1 MKRYC
6 ELSVHGLVGT
16 AFFALAMTGRLDLL
30 SVAIFTPALAV
41 SLYRALKALPPILT
55 PRASF
60 YLSIAYVGILLLDF
74 SMYSRSLIGA
84 AIHMVL
90 FLELVKLHQ
99 EKSDRDFLYLILLA
113 FLKILAASSLTV
125 DISFM
130 GTLLMFFMALIST
143 LTSFDIYRTE
153 KKAQTGTRESASA
166 LSSLSIW
173 ATLWIVGVGAGL
185 FFLIPRV
192 GTGYFMRAAVSPLL
206 LSGFT
211 DSVELGQIG
220 QLKQSSAIVMHAQ
233 RLSGTPF
240 SVLKWR
246 GVALDTFDGLTW
258 TKTNKKRE
266 SVRAEHSNY
275 IFRPGKTRGELVT
288 YEILLEPI
296 ATTALFGPH
305 RVRQISGRLIPGI
318 EVDSDGAI
326 FTRIQ
331 QAQRMQY
338 RVQSEIVK
346 LAPMADKTAVSDPL
360 SEKQLGNYLQLPKS
374 LDPRIKSLAE
384 EITRG
389 AQTPLEKAVRVEAHL
404 KRNYDYTLSLTW
416 NPGTDALGTFLFSA
430 KSGHCEYF
438 ASAMAVL
445 LRAAGVPTRIVNGFL
460 MGEYNPVGDTYIV
473 RQSDA
478 HSWVEVYLPG
488 SEWTEFDPTPGG
500 GNQPDGG
507 LLAQLNNYADA
518 LGYFWNTYVLTFD
531 SNSQVQLFQQAQQ
544 SVEKLHDNLQTQKNR
559 WATGVQ
565 DLAGYIS
572 TMIRQ
577 AIASGAI
584 WLYAAILLAGILA
597 YTQRQAL
604 AHHWWL
610 FRLRKS
616 GRVDGRVIHSLFY
629 RVVGLMGKYGPRRRE
644 SETWREWVGIVP
656 NEQCRS
662 VLQRALEVFE
672 KSKYSPEAAS
682 AADVI
687 VLQEALRE
695 LRALLQYRA

>member
-1 MKRYC
+1 M
-6 ELSVHGLVGT
+6 S
-16 AFFALAMTGRLDLL
+16 
-30 SVAIFTPALAV
+30 
-41 SLYRALKALPPILT
+41 
-55 PRASF
+55 
-60 YLSIAYVGILLLDF
+60 AYLLLDF

-130 GTLLMFFMALIST
+130 GTLLMFFMALVST

-153 KKAQTGTRESASA
+153 KKAQTGTREAASA

-185 FFLIPRV
+185 FFVIPRV

-220 QLKQSSAIVMHAQ
+220 QLKQSSAVVMHAQ

-240 SVLKWR
+240 AVLKWR

-258 TKTNKKRE
+258 TKTNKRRE
-266 SVRAEHSNY
+266 STSRRRIPTTFSGVERRGVNSSPTRFCSNRSQ
-275 IFRPGKTRGELVT
+275 RPRSS
-288 YEILLEPI
+288 
-296 ATTALFGPH
+296 ALTS
-305 RVRQISGRLIPGI
+305 VRQISGRLIPGI

-338 RVQSEIVK
+338 RVQSEIVR

-360 SEKQLGNYLQLPKS
+360 SEEQLGNYLQLPKS
-374 LDPRIKSLAE
+374 LDPRIQSLAE
-384 EITRG
+384 EITRD
-389 AQTPLEKAVRVEAHL
+389 AQTPLEKAVRVEAYL
-404 KRNYDYTLSLTW
+404 RRNYDYTLSLTW

-488 SEWTEFDPTPGG
+488 T
-500 GNQPDGG
+500 DGRSSIP
-507 LLAQLNNYADA
+507 LRAAAISRMAASLRNCNHYADA
-518 LGYFWNTYVLTFD
+518 LGYFWNTYVLTYD
-531 SNSQVQLFQQAQQ
+531 SRQPGPALP
-544 SVEKLHDNLQTQKNR
+544 
-559 WATGVQ
+559 TGP
-565 DLAGYIS
+565 G
-572 TMIRQ
+572 IR
-577 AIASGAI
+577 
-584 WLYAAILLAGILA
+584 
-597 YTQRQAL
+597 
-604 AHHWWL
+604 
-610 FRLRKS
+610 
-616 GRVDGRVIHSLFY
+616 
-629 RVVGLMGKYGPRRRE
+629 
-644 SETWREWVGIVP
+644 
-656 NEQCRS
+656 
-662 VLQRALEVFE
+662 
-672 KSKYSPEAAS
+672 
-682 AADVI
+682 
-687 VLQEALRE
+687 
-695 LRALLQYRA
+695 